1 MKRIAL
7 FALAAAVAVVLA
19 ASPAEAAKK
28 KKARVAAAPVV
39 TNVNEASARLF
50 RDGLVIFLP
59 SWSMPL
65 YIAASGRTW

>member
-1 MKRIAL
+1 MKRMTF
-7 FALAAAVAVVLA
+7 FALAAAIALAVA

-28 KKARVAAAPVV
+28 KRARMAAAPVV
-39 TNVNEASARLF
+39 TDVNEASARFF
-50 RDGLVIFLP
+50 RDSLVIWLP